1 MSDIPIL
8 REAEVELWDAVRYYE
23 SKAPGL
29 GLDFGNEIE
38 KAVQTIADQP
48 DRWPLRNDG
57 TRRYLVHRFPYLIV
71 YSYENDQVW
80 ILAFAHC
87 KRRPT
92 YWQNRIRDAEQEN

>member
-1 MSDIPIL
+1 MSDVPIL
-8 REAEVELWDAVRYYE
+8 REAEVELWAAVAYYE

-29 GLDFGNEIE
+29 GLDFETEIE

-48 DRWPLRNDG
+48 DRWPLRIDG
-57 TRRYLVHRFPYLIV
+57 TRRCLVHRFPYLIV
-71 YSYENDQVW
+71 YSCENDHVW

-92 YWQNRIRDAEQEN
+92 YWQNRMRDTE